1 MGQCYPIHSRFGTI
15 VQKIDP
21 QRNMMGQWYPIHS
34 CIGTTIQKIGL
45 EGDMMGQ
52 CHPTHFCIGTDHV
65 LYFIRSRYIYGSF

>member
-1 MGQCYPIHSRFGTI
+1 
-15 VQKIDP
+15 
-21 QRNMMGQWYPIHS
+21 MGQWYPIHS

-65 LYFIRSRYIYGSF
+65 LYFIGSRYILR